1 MASLR
6 HGFHGRL
13 RARGSGCQCG
23 NTLAMDR
30 SGAAAQAG
38 RAGTPGVAVA
48 TARRSALTGV
58 DPATYT
64 DAVPLTYR
72 AVGDA

>member
-1 MASLR
+1 MQEYTGNAPP
-6 HGFHGRL
+6 
-13 RARGSGCQCG
+13 CG
-23 NTLAMDR
+23 
-30 SGAAAQAG
+30 AAQAG